1 MIRDLLNP
9 SSGILDLFEDSSGEI
24 VVSGLLEVETSCTL
38 EVMRLLRRGN
48 LRRTVEPTA
57 ANKTSSRSHAILKV
71 PHCITRNF
79 FLEEIFTFI
88 SPPAVIMCEI
98 FILRIFLS
106 NVDDYIELMLIFSC
120 MGENFI
126 LRSSSV
132 I

>member
-71 PHCITRNF
+71 SYLTIIRNF
-79 FLEEIFTFI
+79 HLEKIFNFI
-88 SPPAVIMCEI
+88 TPCSHYG
-98 FILRIFLS
+98 RIFFYS
-106 NVDDYIELMLIFSC
+106 AKFFVQY
-120 MGENFI
+120 
-126 LRSSSV
+126 
-132 I
+132 